1 LSLTYSFTS
10 GTHCPRSLLIRSL
23 DITTLHIAGTVAT
36 VQPTSTVNAI
46 PTSSLQ
52 RAKTVRLPYSLVPS
66 MDLNS
71 VAFQKAI
78 ATLGKQQSKTSAS
91 PLDSSTTR
99 FKRTKL
105 DHITSHQD
113 LSKFLILFSSS
124 IAYFSASCRLLPC
137 SPGHK

>member
-1 LSLTYSFTS
+1 M
-10 GTHCPRSLLIRSL
+10 
-23 DITTLHIAGTVAT
+23 VAT
-36 VQPTSTVNAI
+36 VQPTFTVNAI
-46 PTSSLQ
+46 PMSPLQ
-52 RAKTVRLPYSLVPS
+52 CAKMVRLPYSLVPG

-78 ATLGKQQSKTSAS
+78 ATLGKQQLKTSAL
-91 PLDSSTTR
+91 PLGSSTTH
-99 FKRTKL
+99 FKQAKL

-113 LSKFLILFSSS
+113 LSKFLILSSSS